1 MLFVI
6 VAAFLI
12 AAVFTVAVAMK
23 SLIVICPPNR
33 VAVVSGRTRTL
44 DDGRKVGYRVIKGG
58 RTLRIPMLET
68 VDYMDLNTIP
78 IEVSV
83 TNAYSKGAIPLDV
96 QGVANIKVAS
106 REGVLENSVERFLGR
121 PPEYIQQIAK
131 ENLEANLRGVL
142 ATLTPE
148 EVNEDRLKF
157 AQTLIDEA
165 DDDINTLGLEL
176 DVLKIQN
183 VTDQVGYL
191 EAVGRRRT
199 ANVMREARETEARQ
213 TAEAEEAEAESR
225 QQAELARVKSEMAI
239 AVEQSKLRVRQA
251 ELDSE
256 AMSSE
261 KRADVAAEQAQVV
274 AEQKLEGERIELQRR
289 RLEADV
295 VEPARARREALQLEA
310 EGLAASITENGNAQI
325 EVFEHMAEK
334 FIEAGPDARDV
345 LVLNM
350 LPDLVEQI
358 TSTVS
363 DIDIDKITV
372 IDGGGDGSGGVAG
385 IARQM
390 PGAVISIAEQIET
403 ATGVNLLEVLQRG
416 PSAKTAVDVASVP
429 VETTETAV
437 SEAAELD
444 TGELETVA
452 VSSEPAETTDPE
464 GLNPAPATAWA
475 PPVPNYVGDST
486 DEPVEMVEV

>member
-1 MLFVI
+1 MYIVI
-6 VAAFLI
+6 VIAFVVAALL
-12 AAVFTVAVAMK
+12 AVALAVK
-23 SLIVICPPNR
+23 SLIIICPPNR
-33 VAVVSGRTRTL
+33 VAVVSGRTRAL
-44 DDGRKVGYRVIKGG
+44 ADGRKVGYRVIKGG
-58 RTLRIPMLET
+58 RTLRIPLVEK

-165 DDDINTLGLEL
+165 DDDIKTLGLEL

-199 ANVMREARETEARQ
+199 ANVLREARETEAGQ
-213 TAEAEEAEAESR
+213 TAEAEEAEANAR
-225 QQAELARVKSEMAI
+225 QRAELARVNADLAI
-239 AVEQSKLRVRQA
+239 AEEQNKLRVRRA
-251 ELDSE
+251 ELSAESMASE
-256 AMSSE
+256 N
-261 KRADVAAEQAQVV
+261 RAEVASEQAKVE
-274 AEQKLEGERIELQRR
+274 AEKKLETERIELQKR

-295 VEPARARREALQLEA
+295 VAPARAKREAMELEA
-310 EGLAASITENGNAQI
+310 RGRAASIIEDGNANI
-325 EVFEHMAEK
+325 EVFRRMASE
-334 FIEAGPDARDV
+334 FTTAGPNARDV
-345 LVLNM
+345 LLFNM

-358 TSTVS
+358 TETVGA
-363 DIDIDKITV
+363 IDIDKLTV
-372 IDGGGDGSGGVAG
+372 IDSANGAIGGDTSSGVASVAG
-385 IARQM
+385 QM
-390 PGAVISIAEQIET
+390 PAAVISVVEQIEN
-403 ATGVNLLEVLQRG
+403 ATGVNILDVLSREPAAAGG
-416 PSAKTAVDVASVP
+416 PAALPGQAEITANGDPAAIDPVPGETASGAGGGQAPQGDHGSADH
-429 VETTETAV
+429 TTE
-437 SEAAELD
+437 
-444 TGELETVA
+444 G
-452 VSSEPAETTDPE
+452 
-464 GLNPAPATAWA
+464 
-475 PPVPNYVGDST
+475 
-486 DEPVEMVEV
+486 